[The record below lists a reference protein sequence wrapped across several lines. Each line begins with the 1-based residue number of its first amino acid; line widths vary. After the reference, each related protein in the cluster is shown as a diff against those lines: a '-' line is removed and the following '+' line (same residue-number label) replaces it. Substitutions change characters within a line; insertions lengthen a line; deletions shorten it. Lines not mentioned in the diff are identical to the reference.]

1 MSEHPGTTGHNGGAE
16 PVSYWHYSR
25 LDNLL
30 ELQHPVTDA
39 HDEMQFIIVHQT
51 FELWFKL
58 AIYELRSAIE
68 RLKKGDIAGGAQLL
82 HRVAVIL
89 RTAYKGFDPLMTMSQ
104 QGYAEFRSS
113 LSPASGFQSVQF
125 RVIEMLIGIERIADQ
140 GGEKKFYWEAA
151 VQAGATFEHFMAKYH
166 QQLLA
171 DSETLGGDNL
181 RSLMLRMTEEAT
193 GEKGTEAYR
202 KLFAGR
208 EDYPELYTLAEA
220 ARDLQQGV
228 LDFRL
233 GHHKV
238 TVFTIGKHA
247 AGTSDSHA
255 AQHPSCA
262 EYLLNVIR
270 ERSVI
275 FPELEDASG
284 Q

>member
-1 MSEHPGTTGHNGGAE
+1 MSEHPGLAGQNE

-30 ELQHPVTDA
+30 ELQHPLTDA

-58 AIYELRSAIE
+58 AIYELRAAIE
-68 RLKKGDIAGGAQLL
+68 RLKKDDLAGSAHLL
-82 HRVAVIL
+82 HRVGVIL

-104 QGYAEFRSS
+104 QGYAEFRSA
-113 LSPASGFQSVQF
+113 LSPASGFQSMQF
-125 RVIEMLIGIERIADQ
+125 RVIEMLIGIERVADTE
-140 GGEKKFYWEAA
+140 GEQKFYWQSA

-166 QQLLA
+166 EQLLS
-171 DSETLGGDNL
+171 DSAQLGDDNL
-181 RSLMLRMTEEAT
+181 RRLMLRLTEEGT
-193 GEKGTEAYR
+193 GAQGVEAYR
-202 KLFAGR
+202 ALFANR
-208 EDYPELYTLAEA
+208 ENYPALYTLAEA
-220 ARDLQQGV
+220 ARDLQQAV

-238 TVFTIGKHA
+238 TVFTIGKKT

-262 EYLLNVIR
+262 EYLLNVIK
-270 ERSVI
+270 ERSVV
-275 FPELEDASG
+275 FPELEEASAE
-284 Q
+284 

>member
-51 FELWFKL
+51 FELKL

-140 GGEKKFYWEAA
+140 GGENSTGKRRCRPGPRSNTSWRSTISNCWRTPKRW
-151 VQAGATFEHFMAKYH
+151 GAT
-166 QQLLA
+166 
-171 DSETLGGDNL
+171 TC
-181 RSLMLRMTEEAT
+181 
-193 GEKGTEAYR
+193 
-202 KLFAGR
+202 
-208 EDYPELYTLAEA
+208 
-220 ARDLQQGV
+220 AR
-228 LDFRL
+228 
-233 GHHKV
+233 
-238 TVFTIGKHA
+238 
-247 AGTSDSHA
+247 
-255 AQHPSCA
+255 
-262 EYLLNVIR
+262 
-270 ERSVI
+270 
-275 FPELEDASG
+275 
-284 Q
+284 